1 MNIPLEDRITM
12 AVNRQFDPGMLSPGG
27 LGEEVDDG
35 GDPLSELS
43 QSEEFKKV
51 REKVTPFIWVLSSFG
66 FLMALLNTHRIKK
79 IFKSWKGAREYAKGD

>member
-1 MNIPLEDRITM
+1 MNIPLEDRISM
-12 AVNRQFDPGMLSPGG
+12 AVNRQFDAKIIEGG
-27 LGEEVDDG
+27 LGEEVDEG

-43 QSEEFKKV
+43 QSEKFKKA